1 MVDLLS
7 VCLFENADPNP
18 NNYYSRMKLKK
29 RFPNKGGT
37 NIIKEMPKPNA
48 KDHEFDS
55 KSFKIDKELFIEKI
69 SFAQLAFT
77 KIIAEPKIQ

>member
-7 VCLFENADPNP
+7 VCLFENSDPNP
-18 NNYYSRMKLKK
+18 NHYFSRIKLKK
-29 RFPNKGGT
+29 RFPNKPT
-37 NIIKEMPKPNA
+37 KEMPKLNA

-77 KIIAEPKIQ
+77 KIISETKMQ